1 MDYLK
6 DWTSLMDPSLR
17 LLNSEEIKM
26 FLLKELFGQCRKS
39 YVERLHAA
47 FAEKRRVEERDS
59 LMVLFSNSNKITKRE
74 IENVINHCGF

>member
-26 FLLKELFGQCRKS
+26 FLLKELGQ
-39 YVERLHAA
+39 
-47 FAEKRRVEERDS
+47 
-59 LMVLFSNSNKITKRE
+59 
-74 IENVINHCGF
+74 